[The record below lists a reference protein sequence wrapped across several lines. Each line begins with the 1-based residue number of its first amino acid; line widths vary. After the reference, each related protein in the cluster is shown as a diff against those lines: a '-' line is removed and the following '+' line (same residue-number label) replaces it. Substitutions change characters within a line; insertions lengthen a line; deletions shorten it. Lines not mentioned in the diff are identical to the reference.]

1 MKSIKTP
8 LRYPGGKS
16 RAVTKMDP
24 YFPDLRNYNEFREPF
39 LGGGSVAI
47 HITKKYPKLTIWVN
61 DLYEPLVNFW
71 SELRDHPDDLYSLL
85 LDIKK
90 KHPDPDPEEVKQEK
104 VKKVENEDYKSALVY
119 PAKELFYKSIEI
131 ANGNESSR
139 LEKSAAFYVAN
150 KCSFSGLTSSASF
163 SQQASIS
170 NFSVR
175 GIEKLPEYGK
185 LIENWRITNYSY
197 DYLMDGNR
205 NVFMYLDPPYDIK
218 DNLYGNKG
226 SMHKGFDHDKFAADC
241 DNNDMD
247 QLISYNSDQL
257 VKDRFKNWNAAE
269 FDLTYTM
276 RSVGEY
282 MRDQKQR
289 KELLLFN
296 YNKNPKIQSNFNGCY
311 NYNKLKSEGLVD
323 DL

>member
-1 MKSIKTP
+1 MKKTKIKKIIDPRQALKTP

-16 RAVTKMDP
+16 RACDKMDP
-24 YFPDLRNYNEFREPF
+24 YFPDLRDYKEFREPF
-39 LGGGSVAI
+39 VGGGSVAI
-47 HITKKYPKLTIWVN
+47 YITKKYPNLNVWVN

-71 SELRDHPDDLYSLL
+71 QQLQMFGIDLKNNLSDLKLKNYLHYDAKRLFISS
-85 LDIKK
+85 KK
-90 KHPDPDPEEVKQEK
+90 KINDQSLSNLDR
-104 VKKVENEDYKSALVY
+104 A
-119 PAKELFYKSIEI
+119 
-131 ANGNESSR
+131 
-139 LEKSAAFYVAN
+139 AAFYIVN
-150 KCSFSGLTSSASF
+150 KCSFSGLTESSSF
-163 SQQASIS
+163 SPQASNS
-170 NFSVR
+170 NFSLR
-175 GIEKLPEYGK
+175 GIEKLPEYSK
-185 LIENWRITNYSY
+185 LISKWRITNYSY
-197 DYLMDGNR
+197 DYMMDGNR

-226 SMHKGFDHDKFAADC
+226 SMHKGFDHDKFAVDC

-257 VKDRFKNWNAAE
+257 VKDRFKNWTAAE

-296 YNKNPKIQSNFNGCY
+296 YNKDPKIQFSFDGCY
-311 NYNKLKSEGLVD
+311 NYDRLKKEGLID
-323 DL
+323 D

>member
-1 MKSIKTP
+1 MKSLKTP

-16 RAVTKMDP
+16 RACEKMGP
-24 YFPDLRNYNEFREPF
+24 YFPDLRNYDEFREPF

-47 HITKKYPKLTIWVN
+47 YITKKYPNLDIWVN

-71 SELRDHPDDLYSLL
+71 QQLQMFGVDLKDKLVDL
-85 LDIKK
+85 KATNNTPVLA
-90 KHPDPDPEEVKQEK
+90 KQLFL
-104 VKKVENEDYKSALVY
+104 KS
-119 PAKELFYKSIEI
+119 KEQVNDKDLPSIDR
-131 ANGNESSR
+131 AV
-139 LEKSAAFYVAN
+139 AFYIVN
-150 KCSFSGLTSSASF
+150 KCSFSGLTESSSF
-163 SQQASIS
+163 SAQASNA
-170 NFSVR
+170 NFSLR
-175 GIEKLPEYGK
+175 GIEKLPEYSK

-197 DYLMDGNR
+197 DYLMDGNKGA
-205 NVFMYLDPPYDIK
+205 FMYLDPPYDIK

-241 DNNDMD
+241 DANDID
-247 QLISYNSDQL
+247 QLVSYNSDQL

-282 MRDQKQR
+282 MREQKQR

-296 YNKNPKIQSNFNGCY
+296 YGI
-311 NYNKLKSEGLVD
+311 EGLVKLD
-323 DL
+323 QSNEETSD

>member
-1 MKSIKTP
+1 MKALKTP

-16 RAVTKMDP
+16 KAVTKMDP
-24 YFPDLRNYNEFREPF
+24 FFPDLRDYKEFREPF

-47 HITKKYPKLTIWVN
+47 HITKKYPDLTIWAN

-71 SELRDHPDDLYSLL
+71 QQLQMFGTELKNALADLKS
-85 LDIKK
+85 I
-90 KHPDPDPEEVKQEK
+90 HNDPVSAKTLFLSSK
-104 VKKVENEDYKSALVY
+104 VKINDISVNNFDRAV
-119 PAKELFYKSIEI
+119 
-131 ANGNESSR
+131 
-139 LEKSAAFYVAN
+139 AFYIVN
-150 KCSFSGLTSSASF
+150 KCSFSGLTESSSF
-163 SQQASIS
+163 SPQASNS
-170 NFSVR
+170 NFSMR
-175 GIEKLPEYGK
+175 GIEKLPDYSQ
-185 LIENWRITNYSY
+185 LISKWRISNFSY
-197 DYLMDGNR
+197 DYMMDGNR

-226 SMHKGFDHDKFAADC
+226 SMHKGFDHDKFAIDC

-247 QLISYNSDQL
+247 QLVSYNSDQL

-296 YNKNPKIQSNFNGCY
+296 YNKNPKIQLTFDGCY
-311 NYNKLKSEGLVD
+311 NYDRLKKEGLID
-323 DL
+323 D